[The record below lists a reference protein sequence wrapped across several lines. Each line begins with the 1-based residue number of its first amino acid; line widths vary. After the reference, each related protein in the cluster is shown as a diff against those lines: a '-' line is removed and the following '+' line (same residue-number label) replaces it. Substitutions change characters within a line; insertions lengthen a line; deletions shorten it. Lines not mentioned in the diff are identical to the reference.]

1 MFTLTPLRQRRI
13 HKALTAPNISYTHE
27 GVNMAEGMLEG
38 PPHECE
44 EQVERQGKVR
54 RNRGGD
60 REHEIPPEVAVAP
73 WLYLRAIKRKWSEPR
88 WTGPFRVTERT
99 SHAVRLQGKGSS
111 WYHLS
116 QCKPALPPGE
126 QQVQK
131 QASN

>member
-1 MFTLTPLRQRRI
+1 LINFLPPHSPQHPPHLPQIRTGQVRRPHSKRRI

-99 SHAVRLQGKGSS
+99 SH
-111 WYHLS
+111 
-116 QCKPALPPGE
+116 
-126 QQVQK
+126 
-131 QASN
+131 

>member
-1 MFTLTPLRQRRI
+1 RRI

-99 SHAVRLQGKGSS
+99 SHA
-111 WYHLS
+111 
-116 QCKPALPPGE
+116 
-126 QQVQK
+126 
-131 QASN
+131 